1 MHRSQGWSSNCRFT
15 LHRLVQSMQGRARRS
30 KRLQFFFLYYFT
42 CSWNWNFPA
51 FSCALKFHG
60 NTTGF
65 TQEKRRKHFFFI
77 RVDIR
82 SKLAGARCLCAIAY
96 SACKTSFLSIFCR
109 SWNFTVFLRASFISP
124 WEHGHIGK
132 DGSRNRRH
140 FSKKKKAWAADLNKH
155 LLNRNLLDQ
164 TVCPLILLTSVKR
177 FFHHHPHQARRN
189 RLQKVFISK
198 IFYKTVR
205 IEPEKSNH
213 FFTSTMPRCFNSS
226 CYSNSTMFIYVNFHG
241 MKTLSSQ
248 RTWNDGEAWGCLQSL
263 TEFVDPACEVSPRA
277 VVKRFFVLDYRQLHV
292 RSSAAWGSSRK
303 WVRERDKRRFICTW
317 SRIERVDQETSFRG
331 GPWRARSHVRITFT
345 SSLF

>member
-1 MHRSQGWSSNCRFT
+1 METRPDSLKKREGNIFLESTSARSSP
-15 LHRLVQSMQGRARRS
+15 V
-30 KRLQFFFLYYFT
+30 
-42 CSWNWNFPA
+42 PA
-51 FSCALKFHG
+51 FA
-60 NTTGF
+60 
-65 TQEKRRKHFFFI
+65 TQSRTVHAAK
-77 RVDIR
+77 V
-82 SKLAGARCLCAIAY
+82 L
-96 SACKTSFLSIFCR
+96 LSIVFWCR
-109 SWNFTVFLRASFISP
+109 NWWLER
-124 WEHGHIGK
+124 HDGRGK

-140 FSKKKKAWAADLNKH
+140 FSKKKAWAADLNKH